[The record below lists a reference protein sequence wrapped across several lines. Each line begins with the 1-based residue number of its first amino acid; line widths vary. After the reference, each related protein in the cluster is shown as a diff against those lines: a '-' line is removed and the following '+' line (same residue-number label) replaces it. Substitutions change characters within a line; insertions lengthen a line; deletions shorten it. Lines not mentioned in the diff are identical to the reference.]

1 MNNVNIKEEGTK
13 SYTSHPMYD
22 AHQKM
27 LQQQSAEELHTALKS
42 CNELGQAKTLEQFL
56 LDL

>member
-1 MNNVNIKEEGTK
+1 MNNLNIKEEGSK

-42 CNELGQAKTLEQFL
+42 CNELGQAKTLE
-56 LDL
+56 